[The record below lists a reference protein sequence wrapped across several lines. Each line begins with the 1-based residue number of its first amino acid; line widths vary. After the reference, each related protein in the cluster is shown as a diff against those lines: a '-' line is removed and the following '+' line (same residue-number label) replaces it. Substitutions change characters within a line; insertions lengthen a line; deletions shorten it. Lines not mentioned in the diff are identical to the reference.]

1 MRGRIW
7 AVATALAGT
16 ALVVAPAEGATEM
29 VLKVGN
35 DQFAFVDA
43 GAPGLSVGDSY
54 VYSDT
59 LSRDGR
65 VVGDDGGTCQVT
77 HVAGTTAT
85 TNCVLSLRLP
95 EGQITAQA
103 LWVRGTSPL
112 RMAITGGT
120 GHYRDAGGELV
131 ATDIQTPDETYR
143 ITLFNGRHGRR
154 APGTSTR
161 RGNGSGD
168 RRR

>member
-1 MRGRIW
+1 MRK
-7 AVATALAGT
+7 AVWVGVSVLVGAVVVAAPAAGT
-16 ALVVAPAEGATEM
+16 TDLT
-29 VLKVGN
+29 LQVGN
-35 DQFAFVDA
+35 DQFATIDV

-54 VYSDT
+54 VYSDK
-59 LSRDGR
+59 LSRNGT

-77 HVAGTTAT
+77 HVSGTTAT

-120 GHYRDAGGELV
+120 GVYRDASGELV
-131 ATDIQTPDETYR
+131 ATDIQTPKETYR
-143 ITLFNGRHGRR
+143 VTIT
-154 APGTSTR
+154 PK
-161 RGNGSGD
+161 
-168 RRR
+168 

>member
-1 MRGRIW
+1 MRTRIW
-7 AVATALAGT
+7 VAAIALAGT
-16 ALVVAPAEGATEM
+16 ALAATPAAGVTEM
-29 VLKVGN
+29 VIKVGN
-35 DQFAFVDA
+35 DQFAAVDT
-43 GAPGLSVGDSY
+43 GPPGLSVGDSY

-77 HVAGTTAT
+77 HVTGTTAT

-103 LWVRGTSPL
+103 LWVRGTTPL

-120 GHYRDAGGELV
+120 GRYRDASGELV
-131 ATDIQTPDETYR
+131 ATDIQTPDETYL
-143 ITLFNGRHGRR
+143 ITLFNGRHG
-154 APGTSTR
+154 
-161 RGNGSGD
+161 
-168 RRR
+168 